1 MTTLLKPKRWIPAA
15 IVVAVVLALASPA
28 FAHVEI
34 TSDDAEAGQPST
46 MTVTV
51 PNEMDNAGTNKIELV
66 FPEGETLADVSVADT
81 PGWTSTVS
89 ADRITWAGGPLTGE
103 DEVKLTFT
111 ATLPAGATTLE
122 FRALQTYDNG
132 DIVRWIE
139 ATPPG
144 GPEPDH
150 PAPVLTIGATADED
164 HHAEAGTDSTAAD
177 DHDEASSTSDSSDSN
192 GTVIA
197 VVVIAV
203 IVVGAAGGA
212 FIYMRRRRTS

>member
-1 MTTLLKPKRWIPAA
+1 
-15 IVVAVVLALASPA
+15 VLALASPA

-51 PNEMDNAGTNKIELV
+51 PNEMDKAGTNKVELA
-66 FPEGETLADVSVADT
+66 FPEGQTLTDVTVADT

-89 ADRITWAGGPLTGE
+89 ADRITWTGGPLTGQ

-132 DIVRWIE
+132 VTVRWIE
-139 ATPPG
+139 PTPPG

-150 PAPVLTIGATADED
+150 PAPVLTIGATADGD
-164 HHAEAGTDSTAAD
+164 HQAEQGTDSTAAD
-177 DHDEASSTSDSSDSN
+177 HNEASDTSDSSDNSN

-203 IVVGAAGGA
+203 IVLAAGGGA
-212 FIYMRRRRTS
+212 VIYMRRRRTS